1 MPDTFPTLLLA
12 SSVAPL
18 LLRFALAAILFYL
31 GKSSFLEKRI
41 CFTAYFEA
49 RRYPLAIILPWL
61 WGCILICVSLFLMFG
76 FMTQIA
82 ALLSVYIIMN
92 LMLIENRSE
101 KIFYISQH
109 FYVVMMIIAISLLF
123 SGAGI
128 FAVDTLLQ
136 D

>member
-1 MPDTFPTLLLA
+1 
-12 SSVAPL
+12 
-18 LLRFALAAILFYL
+18 
-31 GKSSFLEKRI
+31 
-41 CFTAYFEA
+41 
-49 RRYPLAIILPWL
+49 
-61 WGCILICVSLFLMFG
+61 MFG